1 MGPGDRPG
9 DIAGGALALTGRYPF
24 VADAPVRVHLSGGGF
39 CFKFVRTAGT
49 SCGEPMEGTPRTRR
63 RRSADASTAEL
74 LRAVAGE
81 RIAIGDGEPRRR
93 MSQREALAH
102 LLWDMALRGDLTAC
116 RLILEYMEGKPL
128 QRIAAAVSSGEPPKV
143 TADELGEVTNDLLEW
158 IEARKNADPPQPDS
172 ETGDREPG
180 AGS

>member
-1 MGPGDRPG
+1 
-9 DIAGGALALTGRYPF
+9 
-24 VADAPVRVHLSGGGF
+24 
-39 CFKFVRTAGT
+39 
-49 SCGEPMEGTPRTRR
+49 MEGTSRTRR

-128 QRIAAAVSSGEPPKV
+128 QRIAAAVSSGEPPEF
-143 TADELGEVTNDLLEW
+143 TADELARAEERLLEW
-158 IEARKNADPPQPDS
+158 RIDVAREQQSAGALADGSSAAEEHQESGFEASPARSPVLPIAIQQYGIEA
-172 ETGDREPG
+172 
-180 AGS
+180 